1 MSFEIIS
8 AYDKQDEVRVLFK
21 EYTDYLVENDKK
33 FAEYLAIQNYDDEL
47 KDFSVKYGKPYG
59 SLYIAK
65 EDGALAGCIAMKK
78 HESEENTGELKRLY
92 VRPEFR
98 GKGYSRLLSEKIVED
113 AIAAGYDALY
123 LDTLP
128 FLVAAQHLY
137 GSMGFEVCA
146 PYNDDPMGCSIFMRK
161 ELKND

>member
-1 MSFEIIS
+1 MSFEIIP
-8 AYDKQDEVRVLFK
+8 AYDRQDEVLVLFK

-33 FAEYLAIQNYDDEL
+33 FAEYLEIQNYDDEIRDL
-47 KDFSVKYGKPYG
+47 TVKYGKPYG

-65 EDGALAGCIAMKK
+65 VDGALAGCVAMKK
-78 HESEENTGELKRLY
+78 HEGEENTGELKRLY

-98 GKGYSRLLSEKIVED
+98 GKGYARKLSEKIVED
-113 AIAAGYDALY
+113 AKAVGYDALY

-128 FLVAAQHLY
+128 FLTAAQRLY

-146 PYNDDPMGCSIFMRK
+146 AYNEDPMGCSIFMRK
-161 ELKND
+161 ELK

>member
-8 AYDKQDEVRVLFK
+8 AYDRQDEVLVLFK

-33 FAEYLAIQNYDDEL
+33 FAEYLEIQNYDDEIRDL
-47 KDFSVKYGKPYG
+47 TVKYGKPYG

-65 EDGALAGCIAMKK
+65 VDGALAGCVAMKK
-78 HESEENTGELKRLY
+78 HEGEENTGELKRLY

-98 GKGYSRLLSEKIVED
+98 GKGYARKLSEKIVED
-113 AIAAGYDALY
+113 AKAVGYDALY

-128 FLVAAQHLY
+128 FLTAAQRLY
-137 GSMGFEVCA
+137 GSMGFEVCEA
-146 PYNDDPMGCSIFMRK
+146 YNEDPMGCSIFMRK
-161 ELKND
+161 ELK